1 MTINDFFVISQKQE
15 MIMIPVFIM
24 CVVGVM
30 YTESNKD
37 LIYVHIWNVSFFK
50 YGPFSLTISIELT
63 WLKCFMVL
71 HNQAVTSAP
80 CAGDK
85 ICTSHMLHWSLVRTS
100 T

>member
-37 LIYVHIWNVSFFK
+37 LIYVHI
-50 YGPFSLTISIELT
+50 
-63 WLKCFMVL
+63 
-71 HNQAVTSAP
+71 
-80 CAGDK
+80 
-85 ICTSHMLHWSLVRTS
+85 
-100 T
+100 